1 MKFGKLQSLEGVD
14 FSLPPDQK
22 EALIGLKKED
32 NSDPFQAF
40 VGCPMWGNKAWV
52 GKLYPKGAKA
62 GEFLYHY
69 SRAFNTI
76 EMNTTHYRSPS
87 EEQILKWKEQVP
99 SSFVF
104 CPKIPQTIS
113 HYSKLQNVGPQ
124 TASFCEA
131 ISLFEE
137 NLGCVF
143 MQMHESFGPDKL
155 QVLAEFLSNFSPD
168 IPLAIEFRHKSWF
181 QDHLLIPQ
189 LYELLYHFR
198 VGAVITD
205 VAGRRD
211 VLHTS
216 LTSDIAMIRFVGNG
230 LLPSDYQRVDVWIER
245 IGTWI
250 DKGLK
255 QLYFF
260 VHEPDDTYA
269 PEMGTYVIEQ
279 LNSQLDLSIP
289 LPSLVENTGTQ
300 MRLF

>member
-14 FSLPPDQK
+14 FSLPPDRE
-22 EALIGLKKED
+22 EALLGLKKEG
-32 NSDPFQAF
+32 NTEPFQAF
-40 VGCPMWGNKAWV
+40 IGCPMWGNKGWV
-52 GKLYPKGAKA
+52 GKLYPKGTKA
-62 GEFLYHY
+62 GKFLFHY

-87 EEQILKWKEQVP
+87 EEQIRKWKDQVP
-99 SSFVF
+99 TSFVF

-113 HYSKLQNVGPQ
+113 HYGKLQNVSAQ
-124 TASFCEA
+124 TTAFCNA

-137 NLGCVF
+137 NLGCAF

-155 QVLAEFLSNFSPD
+155 QVLAEFLSNFTPD
-168 IPLAIEFRHKSWF
+168 IPLAIEFRHEGWF

-189 LYELLYHFR
+189 LSELLYHFR
-198 VGAVITD
+198 VSAVITD

-216 LTSDIAMIRFVGNG
+216 MTSDIAMIRFVGNG
-230 LLPSDYQRVDVWIER
+230 LVPSDYQRVDTWVER
-245 IGTWI
+245 LKMWR
-250 DKGLK
+250 DRGLK
-255 QLYFF
+255 DVYFF
-260 VHEPDDTYA
+260 VHEPDDTFA

-279 LNSQLDLSIP
+279 LNAHLNLSIP
-289 LPSLVENTGTQ
+289 LPSMVENSGTQ